1 MIFSIAKK
9 DFLLNL
15 VSSRFVIGFLLC
27 LFLIPFTLLVNI
39 DDYSEQLRVYTL
51 DKAQADKNFKE
62 VKVYSKLRPE
72 IVKPPEPLS
81 IFSGG
86 ISSNVGNRIKIWLG
100 EKPLMA
106 TGKTAIR
113 DNPLL
118 NSFFSI
124 DFISIIAIIMSLL
137 ALIFTYDLCT
147 GEKEEGTLKLQL
159 SNSISRYKILLG
171 KVIGVYLTLLPII
184 LFCYLLSF
192 ILILLSHTTEF
203 SFDDWGCICLLF
215 LTSILFLSIFI
226 FIGLFIS
233 TRVHSSRVSIIV
245 CLFFWV
251 FFVFIIP
258 NLSVYMAESFIK
270 VQSQDNLQYALDDLN
285 REYGNKCSEY
295 EKTLERP
302 DWGMHWYFIG
312 GSDGNKEIYGASKSQ
327 MEFHKKQNE
336 FTEPL
341 RIDYADKK
349 WAFQKGYLD
358 ELDKQKN
365 LAETLSLI
373 SPSELFRLVSSAICK
388 TDVNSHYRFMDR
400 TRIYREE
407 LINYFKDKKIFSS
420 FSYFTPVPPETFM
433 TADEIVMIRSGG
445 EFKNNQEYREWV
457 RNEQAKGTSMRSIF
471 APLGKVDIPETDPN
485 AYSYL
490 DLSDVL
496 MFQMRSGDILN
507 DLKENILK
515 ISALIL
521 ISIFLFY
528 LSFISFI
535 KYDVR

>member
-27 LFLIPFTLLVNI
+27 LFLIPFTLMVTI
-39 DDYSEQLRVYTL
+39 DDYSEQLRIYAL
-51 DKAQADKNFKE
+51 DRDKAEKEFKE
-62 VKVYSKLRPE
+62 VRVYSNLRPE

-86 ISSNVGNRIKIWLG
+86 ISSNVGNRVKIWLG
-100 EKPLMA
+100 EKPLLA
-106 TGKTAIR
+106 TGKTTIR

-124 DFISIIAIIMSLL
+124 DFIGIIAIIMSLL

-184 LFCYLLSF
+184 LFCYILSIIF
-192 ILILLSHTTEF
+192 ILISPNIQF
-203 SFDDWGCICLLF
+203 SAGDWGRIFLLF
-215 LTSILFLSIFI
+215 FTSILFLSIFI

-233 TRVHSSRVSIIV
+233 TRIHSSRVSIIV

-258 NLSVYMAESFIK
+258 NLSVYMAESFVK
-270 VQSQDNLQYALDDLN
+270 VQSQDNLQYVLNDLN
-285 REYGNKCSEY
+285 REYGKKCNEY
-295 EKTLERP
+295 AETLEQP
-302 DWGMHWYFIG
+302 DWGMHWNYNVGNDGFRELY
-312 GSDGNKEIYGASKSQ
+312 GSSKSRFEYYRQ
-327 MEFHKKQNE
+327 YIE

-358 ELDKQKN
+358 ELDRQKI
-365 LAETLSLI
+365 LAETISLI
-373 SPSELFRLVSSAICK
+373 SPSELFRLICSAVCRTDVSSQ
-388 TDVNSHYRFMDR
+388 YRFMNR
-400 TRIYREE
+400 ARLYREE
-407 LINYFKDKKIFSS
+407 FINYLKDRKIFSS
-420 FSYFTPVPPETFM
+420 FLYFTRQPPETFK
-433 TADEIVMIRSGG
+433 TADEIVRIRTGG
-445 EFKNNQEYREWV
+445 KFKNLKEYEEWA
-457 RNEQAKGTSMRSIF
+457 RANNWTF
-471 APLGKVDIPETDPN
+471 APLRKVDIPGTN
-485 AYSYL
+485 SGAYSFL
-490 DLSDVL
+490 DLSDIP
-496 MFQMRSGDILN
+496 MFQWQSGGLLTN
-507 DLKENILK
+507 FKESLFK
-515 ISALIL
+515 ISALVFLSIL
-521 ISIFLFY
+521 LFF
-528 LSFISFI
+528 LSFLSFI